1 MNAYKDMLDSMRLN
15 KIESELAQKNFL
27 NLVGA
32 DPQRE
37 ADDQRQAEHS
47 QTLDKQSAK
56 HNTNVEKKK
65 KKNNFSKMNNNWYYW
80 FH

>member
-1 MNAYKDMLDSMRLN
+1 MNAYKDMLRSLELN
-15 KIESELAQKNFL
+15 KIKSELAKKNFS
-27 NLVGA
+27 NLVAGTL
-32 DPQRE
+32 QRE

-56 HNTNVEKKK
+56 HNTNVENKKQ
-65 KKNNFSKMNNNWYYW
+65 KNNFSNIKNNWYYW

>member
-15 KIESELAQKNFL
+15 KIKSELAQKNFL

-37 ADDQRQAEHS
+37 TDDQRQAERS
-47 QTLDKQSAK
+47 QTLGEQSAK
-56 HNTNVEKKK
+56 HNTNVENKKQ
-65 KKNNFSKMNNNWYYW
+65 KNNFSNIKNNWYYW